1 MNAEWKC
8 SQETKAA
15 ETDGL
20 NPKIKNYLQKMSIA
34 GYKKMP
40 TPQQNVSFCHKN
52 QKKSLKRKHSLKGV
66 VFNSR
71 VTTEPACN

>member
-8 SQETKAA
+8 AEETKAA

-34 GYKKMP
+34 GYKKMSK
-40 TPQQNVSFCHKN
+40 PQQNVSICNKN

-71 VTTEPACN
+71 VTTEPVCN